1 MKNFMRYES
10 VAELSNALRD
20 AQPLQ
25 VWVDSWERVRK
36 NMSDAECKKFAG
48 CTFAKAF
55 ELLDKGDAKRAAMIK
70 AEGEILNEAQGG
82 TMPRIEIGVY
92 GCIPSVPNY
101 LRGVPANMMR
111 VVREP
116 RRNPII
122 DVYVDTGIS
131 CHTQLKDAAI
141 ATAKIANVI
150 TAVEM
155 SGVRVNLY
163 AVFGTHESKDYAG
176 FAVKIKEANAPLN
189 LLNIAFPMTNSAFCR
204 VVSLHW
210 QECNSDKVWGGHGT
224 LMSAKKIAEAFDLE
238 GLTLSVQETI
248 DNKTSIEGI
257 VKKFNEYLKNK

>member
-10 VAELSNALRD
+10 VAELSNALRN
-20 AQPLQ
+20 AEPLQ
-25 VWVDSWERVRK
+25 VWKDSWERVRK
-36 NMSDAECKKFAG
+36 NMSDKECKGFAG
-48 CTFAKAF
+48 CTFAEAF

-82 TMPRIEIGVY
+82 TMPKIEVGVY

-101 LRGVPANMMR
+101 LRGVPTNMMR

-131 CHTQLKDAAI
+131 YSTKLKEAAI
-141 ATAKIANVI
+141 AAAKIANVI

-155 SGVRVNLY
+155 SGVRINLY
-163 AVFGTHESKDYAG
+163 TVFGTKECNDAAG

-210 QECNSDKVWGGHGT
+210 QECNSDKVWGGHGN
-224 LMSAKKIAEAFDLE
+224 LMSAKKIAETFELD
-238 GLTLSVQETI
+238 GLTLSVQEVI
-248 DNKTSIEGI
+248 NNCSSVENIAN
-257 VKKFNEYLKNK
+257 KFNEYLKNK

>member
-1 MKNFMRYES
+1 MQVIMKNFMRYQS
-10 VAELSNALRD
+10 VAELSGALRD
-20 AQPLQ
+20 AQPLK
-25 VWVDSWERVRK
+25 VWRNSWERVRRD
-36 NMSDAECKKFAG
+36 MSDKDCKKFAG
-48 CTFAKAF
+48 ETFADAF
-55 ELLDKGDAKRAAMIK
+55 ELLDKGDSKRAAMIK

-82 TMPRIEIGVY
+82 TMPKIEIGVY

-131 CHTQLKDAAI
+131 WNTKLKDAAI
-141 ATAKIANVI
+141 ATAKIANVV

-163 AVFGTHESKDYAG
+163 AVFGTKEDNDAAG
-176 FAVKIKEANAPLN
+176 FCVKIKEANSPLN

-204 VVSLHW
+204 VV
-210 QECNSDKVWGGHGT
+210 
-224 LMSAKKIAEAFDLE
+224 
-238 GLTLSVQETI
+238 
-248 DNKTSIEGI
+248 
-257 VKKFNEYLKNK
+257 